1 MTATTQRFGIAY
13 PGEEDQAWWN
23 RFRDFAAGIDTVM
36 FELMEA
42 GAWTWTSLPNATL
55 ARAGG
60 GVYTLT
66 LSAPA
71 TLVSRTL
78 QTTITI
84 PASPA
89 LTLYPGWLIVVTIP
103 AGATAAASATWSCV
117 QNAVAVDPDVRV
129 LGYVGA
135 TGTITWWNA
144 SVHPVGGTRVLFA
157 PSATG
162 GGGATGHTGPTGA
175 VGPRGIRGIT
185 GPTGHRGTT
194 GKTGTT
200 GPTGVP
206 GGADLQFQY
215 NNTGAFGGAASVT
228 WDAVAKVVGLGDGT
242 SLALT
247 PGLGTDHTASGEIVT
262 FTVDVNVRGF
272 GAALFV
278 AADGHLEEADAD
290 GVATMPVIG
299 LALETGTG
307 AKRVLLRGFIRDD
320 SWGWAVGGGSGALYA
335 STNTGGLT
343 QSAPYGGS
351 DVVQAVGV
359 ALSGTVIYFNPS
371 ATYAVI
377 PAP

>member
-71 TLVSRTL
+71 TMVSRTL

-135 TGTITWWNA
+135 TGAVTWWNA

-162 GGGATGHTGPTGA
+162 GGGATGH
-175 VGPRGIRGIT
+175 
-185 GPTGHRGTT
+185 
-194 GKTGTT
+194 T

-228 WDAVAKVVGLGDGT
+228 WDAVAKVVVLGDGT